1 MPFDDSHQA
10 CTKNSALLGEILN
23 KNCTNNTLI
32 FPENVTFNFHH
43 GISARNIQNSVIQ
56 IDGVLRFQK
65 VDLAMDH
72 FEEGD
77 FPACFTIGSS
87 KNITVTSQ
95 NKHRGLIDG
104 RGSQYWGKRRKFR
117 DQFCIACCYEPM
129 GLSQR
134 LNSAYLLLG
143 WPLIGYVQI
152 EEQRP
157 RLLLFNL
164 TENILIENIILQ
176 DSPYHTLYLDAVN
189 HVEVRHISIINR
201 RTYHDGHSFVDLTG
215 KASIFKEIDQCNM
228 YRYEHD

>member
-1 MPFDDSHQA
+1 MEGGASIGV
-10 CTKNSALLGEILN
+10 SE
-23 KNCTNNTLI
+23 
-32 FPENVTFNFHH
+32 ENFVT
-43 GISARNIQNSVIQ
+43 NSVLLVATNRW
-56 IDGVLRFQK
+56 D
-65 VDLAMDH
+65 
-72 FEEGD
+72 
-77 FPACFTIGSS
+77 
-87 KNITVTSQ
+87 
-95 NKHRGLIDG
+95 
-104 RGSQYWGKRRKFR
+104 
-117 DQFCIACCYEPM
+117 
-129 GLSQR
+129 SQR

-228 YRYEHD
+228 YRYEHN